1 MKSKSEV
8 QDQIDMPHT
17 KIKEATHHEK
27 WSEKGGNDKRNKIYI
42 RAKGAKRLD
51 WKRHMLRKLNWEK
64 KRP

>member
-17 KIKEATHHEK
+17 RTKEATHQEK
-27 WSEKGGNDKRNKIYI
+27 CSGKRGNDKQNKIDI

-51 WKRHMLRKLNWEK
+51 
-64 KRP
+64 